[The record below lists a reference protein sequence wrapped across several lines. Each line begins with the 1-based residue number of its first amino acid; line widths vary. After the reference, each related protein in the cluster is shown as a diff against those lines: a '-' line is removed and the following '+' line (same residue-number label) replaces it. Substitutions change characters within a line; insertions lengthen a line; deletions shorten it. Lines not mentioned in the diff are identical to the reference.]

1 MLFGLLYGCGLL
13 EGLFGVEECEKR
25 SVRIRQL
32 AKLELVGRSTTAV
45 IKEATDVLGKAIL
58 NSGMQF

>member
-1 MLFGLLYGCGLL
+1 MLFGLLYGWGLL